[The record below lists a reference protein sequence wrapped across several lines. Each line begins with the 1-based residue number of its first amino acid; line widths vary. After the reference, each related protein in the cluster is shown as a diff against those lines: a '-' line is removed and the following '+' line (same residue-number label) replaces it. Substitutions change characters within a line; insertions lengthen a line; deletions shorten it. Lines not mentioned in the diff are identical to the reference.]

1 MTNNNVVKTGNV
13 AHFEA
18 RFKVLQNIDIPNAS
32 NNVLV
37 EVVKGIPVP
46 INDQY
51 CHLTVSIQSADF
63 YMFGT
68 ASTGEISIYCRQT
81 NGTLATGIFITLE
94 FVYICN

>member
-13 AHFEA
+13 VNFEA
-18 RFKVLQNIDIPNAS
+18 RFKVLQNIDIPNA
-32 NNVLV
+32 NNDVLV

-46 INDQY
+46 INGQY
-51 CHLTVSIQSADF
+51 CHLTVSTQSADF

-68 ASTGEISIYCRQT
+68 ASTGKISIYCRQT
-81 NGTLATGIFITLE
+81 NGTLAANIAITLE